1 MRRLRAMF
9 LRLIASF
16 SKSGPDREFADEL
29 ASHLE
34 LHTDDNIRR
43 GMSPS
48 EARRAAL
55 ISLGG
60 VEAAKERY
68 RDRRGFPLFEA
79 ILQDLRYAV
88 RMLRKNPAFTATA
101 ILVLAI
107 GIGAN
112 AAIFSVIEAVLLRPL
127 PYKEPARLVR
137 LTDPEDPRD
146 AGFLYKDLEA
156 WKSQSTFEDVAIYY
170 RDGGWSRVTLTGDG
184 DSESVQG
191 GFVSA
196 SFFPLLGIAPE
207 LGRVFSADE
216 AARRERLV
224 VLGHGLWVRRFGA
237 SRDVVGKTLRI
248 SGFDWE
254 IIGVMPASFQL
265 PFQDTQF
272 WAPLETNSTWNDP
285 ALGTIDPNHNRYFY
299 SRWQAIARLRAG
311 TGLAQAQNEMNAAF
325 ARVNQDEPDPSRGR
339 GVNLVPLRVELDP
352 NTRLALGVLFAA
364 VSFVLLIACA
374 NIASL
379 LLAQAA
385 SREREMVLRAV
396 LGAGTSRLVR
406 QVFTESVLLALLC
419 GCGGLVLA
427 HFAVGGLVALAP
439 PGVPRLEQ
447 AGINPAVLG
456 FTAGICLA
464 AAILF
469 GLVPALKISRPDS
482 NEVLKSGGRL
492 AGSRD
497 LKRTRSV
504 LIVVEFALAIVL
516 LTGAGLLVRSYFAIE
531 GLDLGFSPDRTLTIR
546 ITPPSGTSG
555 ANASAFYDRA
565 LDSVRS
571 LQGVEAAGA
580 IDGLFELDALR
591 NLGLRAVGDR
601 APESRE

>member
-184 DSESVQG
+184 DSEYAQG

-196 SFFPLLGIAPE
+196 SFFPLLGISPA

-254 IIGVMPASFQL
+254 IIGVMPVSFQL

-272 WAPLETNSTWNDP
+272 WAPLETNSNWNDA

-299 SRWQAIARLRAG
+299 SRWQAMACFGSSPERDERRLCASERGPAPP
-311 TGLAQAQNEMNAAF
+311 
-325 ARVNQDEPDPSRGR
+325 EPWPRRKSG
-339 GVNLVPLRVELDP
+339 
-352 NTRLALGVLFAA
+352 
-364 VSFVLLIACA
+364 
-374 NIASL
+374 
-379 LLAQAA
+379 AA
-385 SREREMVLRAV
+385 SCR
-396 LGAGTSRLVR
+396 
-406 QVFTESVLLALLC
+406 
-419 GCGGLVLA
+419 
-427 HFAVGGLVALAP
+427 
-439 PGVPRLEQ
+439 
-447 AGINPAVLG
+447 
-456 FTAGICLA
+456 
-464 AAILF
+464 
-469 GLVPALKISRPDS
+469 SRP
-482 NEVLKSGGRL
+482 KH
-492 AGSRD
+492 
-497 LKRTRSV
+497 
-504 LIVVEFALAIVL
+504 
-516 LTGAGLLVRSYFAIE
+516 
-531 GLDLGFSPDRTLTIR
+531 
-546 ITPPSGTSG
+546 
-555 ANASAFYDRA
+555 
-565 LDSVRS
+565 
-571 LQGVEAAGA
+571 AAGA
-580 IDGLFELDALR
+580 RGPVCGRILRAADCLREYREPDVGPGRVARARDGAASGPWRGDGPPGAPGFHRKRFTRTALR
-591 NLGLRAVGDR
+591 IDRPGSRAFRGR
-601 APESRE
+601 RSR